1 MRILLL
7 PLIFTFIGGM
17 YYVFLGDLFHI
28 PDSPEDLLVSL
39 ESHKDQAWIVAMCI
53 IIGDV
58 VLPLPS
64 DITVFTLGI
73 LYGPLK
79 GGALGSLAT
88 FIAGIIGFYIARLMG
103 EKGALFLLGKDDLER
118 ANRFYEKWGFLAVA
132 LGRAI
137 GGPAEYLVIAAGLTK
152 MSPIKVIS
160 AIFIGGASSS
170 FFMAYLGSQAS
181 DSPYLAVLAAI
192 TLVVFLLM
200 IFRFFTHSS
209 RA

>member
-7 PLIFTFIGGM
+7 PLIFISIGGL
-17 YYVFLGDLFHI
+17 YFVFFGDIYPI
-28 PDSPEDLLVSL
+28 PESPEDLLISL
-39 ESHKDQAWIVAMCI
+39 KSYKNQAWIVAICI

-58 VLPLPS
+58 ILPLPS
-64 DITVFTLGI
+64 DITIFTLGM

-103 EKGALFLLGKDDLER
+103 EKGALFLLGENDLAK

-137 GGPAEYLVIAAGLTK
+137 GGPAEYLVITAGLTK
-152 MSPIKVIS
+152 MKPVKVIT
-160 AIFIGGASSS
+160 AIFIGGVSSS
-170 FFMAYLGSQAS
+170 FCMAYLGSQAS
-181 DSPYLAVLAAI
+181 GSPYLAVLAAV
-192 TLVVFLLM
+192 TLVVLLLA
-200 IFRFFTHSS
+200 IFRFLS
-209 RA
+209 RKV